1 MRSKSIELALYSE
14 GYLPLLLCFTLYLR
28 ANSKYKPPGLYFE
41 GRFGGAIWRGDL
53 TERFLRFPFGEL
65 IFGGAYTWRALFS
78 EFYGIYRFSSKL
90 VRMTEKYAN
99 SKMDFSKFFCL
110 RSNPSNDDKLSV

>member
-1 MRSKSIELALYSE
+1 M
-14 GYLPLLLCFTLYLR
+14 
-28 ANSKYKPPGLYFE
+28 
-41 GRFGGAIWRGDL
+41 
-53 TERFLRFPFGEL
+53 RFPFGEL

>member
-1 MRSKSIELALYSE
+1 MRFKIDWASLIVGSKFTVFALFY
-14 GYLPLLLCFTLYLR
+14 FV
-28 ANSKYKPPGLYFE
+28 FE
-41 GRFGGAIWRGDL
+41 GNFPSTSPRRAYIWRGDL
-53 TERFLRFPFGEL
+53 TEVFLPYRFGGL

-78 EFYGIYRFSSKL
+78 EFYGIYRFSSKF
-90 VRMTEKYAN
+90 VRMKEKYAN